1 MHPVANSKALDLA
14 DVSDE
19 ALVKSAK
26 AGNERAFEE
35 LVRRSWDQSL
45 RIAFCHLRD
54 HEDAVEEVQSAYWR
68 AYTHL
73 NTFAEKAK
81 FSTWVGRIVVNGC
94 LVRLRS
100 SRGAKI
106 FSFDAV
112 YGIPEDPHLQDRH
125 RWSDP
130 EEETGTRQVSD
141 LVRHELQYIP
151 KLLRTAVHLHHLQ
164 GMSLEEVAVL
174 LNIGV
179 GAVKTRICRGNK
191 YLRARMTRH
200 LGQKGVASLTH

>member
-1 MHPVANSKALDLA
+1 MPPVANSKASDLA
-14 DVSDE
+14 DVSGE

-73 NTFAEKAK
+73 NTFSEKAK
-81 FSTWVGRIVVNGC
+81 FSTWVGRIVINGC
-94 LVRLRS
+94 IMRLRS
-100 SRGAKI
+100 SRGAKM
-106 FSFDAV
+106 FSFDPV
-112 YGIPEDPHLQDRH
+112 HGIPEGPHLQDRH

-130 EEETGTRQVSD
+130 EEEIGSRQVSD
-141 LVRHELQYIP
+141 LVRHELRSLP
-151 KLLRTAVHLHHLQ
+151 KLLRTAVQLHHLQ
-164 GMSLEEVAVL
+164 GMSLEEVAVVL
-174 LNIGV
+174 KISV
-179 GAVKTRICRGNK
+179 GAVKTRICRGSK
-191 YLRARMTRH
+191 YLRVRMTRH